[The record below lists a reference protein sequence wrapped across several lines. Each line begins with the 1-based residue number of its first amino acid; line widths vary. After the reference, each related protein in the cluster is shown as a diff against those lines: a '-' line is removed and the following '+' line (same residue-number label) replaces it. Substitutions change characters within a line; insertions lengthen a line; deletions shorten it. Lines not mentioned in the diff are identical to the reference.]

1 MLKKLTLKN
10 YGPHKNTEIIFN
22 EDSTI
27 ISGDNG
33 SGKTFIIN
41 ALETMLLNKSIR
53 PEDVRHG
60 EKSSC
65 IVLETSDYIL
75 QKSYA
80 NKVHKTMLITRD
92 GTQEFTGVKG
102 FDEYILPITKCG
114 TSVVGKVAIDNT
126 FVKVSDQILP
136 YIHSPKDLLV
146 AVVGAYASV
155 DFKAISTKFDTEL
168 RRLSQVISTRRNNIE
183 VVDKYINLAKELEDT
198 LEAIDGEIRNV
209 TKKIHEAQ
217 NVLLSKRTSD
227 LTTRASA
234 IDKELNDVNNQI
246 AEVNKRLTMLRTK
259 VCPTCNKPL

>member
-10 YGPHKNTEIIFN
+10 YGPHKNTEIVFN
-22 EDSTI
+22 EDNTI

-41 ALETMLLNKSIR
+41 ALETLLLNKSIR

-65 IVLETSDYIL
+65 IVLETTDYIL

-80 NKVHKTMLITRD
+80 SKVHKTMLITME
-92 GTQEFTGVKG
+92 GTSEFTGVKG

-114 TSVVGKVAIDNT
+114 TSVIGKVAVDST

-146 AVVGAYASV
+146 AIVGPYASV

-168 RRLSQVISTRRNNIE
+168 RRLSQVITTRRNNIE
-183 VVDKYINLAKELEDT
+183 VVDKYISIASELDEESRRIND
-198 LEAIDGEIRNV
+198 E
-209 TKKIHEAQ
+209 
-217 NVLLSKRTSD
+217 LLWCNTQITMVQYKLINKRTSN
-227 LTTRASA
+227 LAEQLKA
-234 IDKELNDVNNQI
+234 IDDQI
-246 AEVNKRLTMLRTK
+246 NTVTNVISDVNKRLKMLRTK